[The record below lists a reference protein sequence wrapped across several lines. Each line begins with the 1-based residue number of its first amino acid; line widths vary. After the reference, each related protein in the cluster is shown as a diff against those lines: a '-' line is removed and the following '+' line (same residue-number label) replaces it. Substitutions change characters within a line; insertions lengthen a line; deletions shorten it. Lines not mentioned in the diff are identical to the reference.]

1 MTLGAVDLL
10 FNIVVMLF
18 WIRAWESGRQMA
30 LSDNPYLAG
39 IRSITQPVLE
49 LPTRLLPWHSTRPT
63 AWCCWL
69 GLIVFRGLVL
79 PMANPDAF
87 RMWQVT
93 WGFMVFTPHAA
104 PEWLAA
110 YGIIFSL
117 ASFAAFLFQ
126 VWIVALLYSSVR
138 QPERPAEF
146 LQAIAA
152 PWPRY
157 AAFGRALIIVG
168 AGAATVG
175 LLYFAAGGPSPQEPS
190 FLARPIW
197 WIVRELVNGLA
208 SAANVLIAL
217 RSLMI
222 VVLIGTWVALFGGS
236 ESMLEVCREW
246 LDFLLWPFR
255 RFQLQVAMFDL
266 TPIIAYIALG
276 LAHYIIYNYILR
288 MIFFVFIN
296 H

>member
-10 FNIVVMLF
+10 FNIAVMLF
-18 WIRAWESGRQMA
+18 WIRAWESGRQTA
-30 LSDNPYLAG
+30 LFDNPYLAG
-39 IRSITQPVLE
+39 IRNITQPILD
-49 LPTRLLPWHSTRPT
+49 LPARLLPWRSIRPT

-79 PMANPDAF
+79 PMTNPDAF

-93 WGFMVFTPHAA
+93 WGFMVFTPHTA
-104 PEWLAA
+104 PEWQVL
-110 YGIIFSL
+110 YGVVFSL
-117 ASFAAFLFQ
+117 ASFATFLFQ
-126 VWIVALLYSSVR
+126 VWIMALLYSSVR

-146 LQAIAA
+146 LQALAA
-152 PWPRY
+152 PWSRC
-157 AAFGRALIIVG
+157 AAFARILVIMG
-168 AGAATVG
+168 AVAATVS
-175 LLYFAAGGPSPQEPS
+175 LLYFAAGGVSQQEPS
-190 FLARPIW
+190 FLARPVW
-197 WIVRELVNGLA
+197 WITRELINGLA
-208 SAANVLIAL
+208 GAANVLITL
-217 RSLMI
+217 RSLML
-222 VVLIGTWVALFGGS
+222 VVLLGTWVALFGGS

-288 MIFFVFIN
+288 MIFFVVIN

>member
-236 ESMLEVCREW
+236 EVCW
-246 LDFLLWPFR
+246 KFAASGW
-255 RFQLQVAMFDL
+255 
-266 TPIIAYIALG
+266 
-276 LAHYIIYNYILR
+276 
-288 MIFFVFIN
+288 IFCYGRSDVSSCKSPCSI
-296 H
+296 